1 LATSRTD
8 KGVHAREQ
16 KFTLRLNLPFLQE
29 KLFGLLKKVLD
40 KYILVKKVQRV
51 DDNFHPL
58 RNVISKEYRYFISTK
73 KVNIFQKK
81 YR

>member
-16 KFTLRLNLPFLQE
+16 NFTFRTNLLFSKE
-29 KLFGLLKKVLD
+29 KLLNILKKALSE
-40 KYILVKKVQRV
+40 YLLVKKVQRI
-51 DDNFHPL
+51 NKSFHPI
-58 RNVISKEYRYFISTK
+58 RDVINKEYRYFINTG
-73 KVNIFQKK
+73 KVNIFQRK